1 METRDVEIMSWSVT
15 RHVNELIEY
24 ADECSAAVR
33 WHREYADRLG
43 GVDMKLLEE
52 FYLLADKLI
61 DLWLD
66 HPQGEALRGELT
78 PSTFKDVLDRNF
90 FLSEAYNTRSK
101 T

>member
-1 METRDVEIMSWSVT
+1 MESKDVEMMSWSVT

-52 FYLLADKLI
+52 FSLLADKLI
-61 DLWLD
+61 AMWLA
-66 HPQGEALRGELT
+66 HPQGDALRGELT
-78 PSTFKDVLDRNF
+78 PSTFKDVLDRNV
-90 FLSEAYNTRSK
+90 FLSETTNNK
-101 T
+101 E